1 MSDPKAD
8 SSANADYSEFQ
19 KIFADLNYQEAE
31 HTLKSIVNKLDL
43 TPRERQGLETELDS
57 LEQMVTKIHHQ
68 VIQIAVFGM
77 VGRGKSSLLNAL
89 LGEALF
95 TTGPLHGVTREK
107 STAVWQ
113 VERITVPN
121 AIPQQGRIELIDTP
135 GIDEID
141 GETRAKLAQE
151 IATQADLILFVV
163 AGDMTR
169 VEYTALSQLR
179 QASKPIVLVF
189 NKIDQYPPPDR
200 SAIYT
205 KIRDDRVKELLSPS
219 EIVMTAAAPL
229 EARAIRLANGQ
240 IQAELIPTT
249 PQVED
254 LKLKILEIL
263 EREGKDLIALNS
275 MLFADTLQTRV
286 VQRKL
291 RIREGVANQLIWKSV
306 ITQATAVALSPLT
319 VIDVVTC
326 AIIDVTMIVSLSRL
340 YGIEMDSPRAF
351 ALLQRIALAMGG
363 ISVSELLANLGLG
376 SLKSLLGITVPATAG
391 LSLAGYAVVALTQ
404 ATIAGASTYAIA
416 QITKEYLANGASWG
430 GQNPKTVVQ
439 RILNRLDEQS
449 IMARIKTE
457 LKLKLDLS

>member
-1 MSDPKAD
+1 MAD
-8 SSANADYSEFQ
+8 ADYAEFQ
-19 KIFADLNYQEAE
+19 QIFADLNYQEAE
-31 HTLKSIVNKLDL
+31 STLKSIVHRLDL
-43 TPRERQGLETELDS
+43 TPRERQGLEAELEG
-57 LEQMVTKIHHQ
+57 LAQMVHKLQDQ

-89 LGEALF
+89 LGEPRF
-95 TTGPLHGVTREK
+95 TTGPLHGVTRD
-107 STAVWQ
+107 TATALWQ
-113 VERITVPN
+113 VNRVAVPN
-121 AIPQQGRIELIDTP
+121 TIPHRGKIELVDTP

-141 GETRAKLAQE
+141 GESRAKLAQDT
-151 IATQADLILFVV
+151 ATQSDLILFVV

-169 VEYTALSQLR
+169 VEYEALSQLR
-179 QASKPIVLVF
+179 KASKPIVLVF
-189 NKIDQYPPPDR
+189 NKIDQYPPLDR
-200 SAIYT
+200 SAIYA

-229 EARAIRLANGQ
+229 EPRAIRLPNGQ
-240 IQAELIPTT
+240 TQVELVPGA

-275 MLFADTLQTRV
+275 MLFADALQTRV

-291 RIREGVANQLIWKSV
+291 RIREGMANQLIWKSV
-306 ITQATAVALSPLT
+306 VAQAAAVALSPLT
-319 VIDVVTC
+319 VIDVITC
-326 AIIDVTMIVSLSRL
+326 AIIDTTMIVGLSQL
-340 YGIEMDSPRAF
+340 YGIDMDSPRAF

-376 SLKSLLGITVPATAG
+376 SLKSLLGIAVPVTGGA
-391 LSLAGYAVVALTQ
+391 SLAGYGVVALTQ
-404 ATIAGASTYAIA
+404 ASIAGFSTYAIA

-439 RILNRLDEQS
+439 RILNRLDERS
-449 IMARIKTE
+449 IMARIKHE